1 MSTLPFTEKELRKA
15 WKDLKDASKTNSGKR
30 KNPHRLLLFYA
41 VECGLKAVWLRSNNK
56 NVLDTKNID
65 EYKHNLHKLIH
76 ELNLGKDYLLPSD
89 IKLKSCTLENKD
101 FPRNGKIDVLHQA
114 WRYGGCCVTPGDE
127 QCEKQLQKIAEW
139 IDKEIS

>member
-1 MSTLPFTEKELRKA
+1 MSALPFTEKELRNA
-15 WKDLKDASKTNSGKR
+15 WRNLKDASKINNGKR

-56 NVLDTKNID
+56 NVLDSKNID

-76 ELNLGKDYLLPSD
+76 ELKLGKDYLLPSE
-89 IKLKSCTLENKD
+89 ITLKSCTIENKN

-114 WRYGGCCVTPGDE
+114 WRYGGYCVTPTDE

-139 IDKEIS
+139 IDKELS